1 MPCFDPKDVIFITN
15 KWDSLGHS
23 NDESDEDSS
32 DEHEVTETWNALQIM
47 IRKKWPAVKED
58 HIFKLNLKMVNIS
71 RIKWKLCKFYTCSC
85 TKDKLYITDQL
96 TVHRSSREHL
106 YTINPLFKM

>member
-32 DEHEVTETWNALQIM
+32 DEHEVTETWNALQMM

-58 HIFKLNLKMVNIS
+58 HIFKLNLKRVNIS
-71 RIKWKLCKFYTCSC
+71 R
-85 TKDKLYITDQL
+85 TKIEIMQILYL
-96 TVHRSSREHL
+96 FL
-106 YTINPLFKM
+106 YQR